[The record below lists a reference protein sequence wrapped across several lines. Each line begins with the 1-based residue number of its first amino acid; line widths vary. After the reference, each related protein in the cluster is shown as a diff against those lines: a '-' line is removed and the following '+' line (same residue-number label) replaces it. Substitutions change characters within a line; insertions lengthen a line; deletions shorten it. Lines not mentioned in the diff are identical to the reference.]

1 MMPKYHL
8 CFLKQVGL
16 IAISLLLAGC
26 ASTSVFSPYPEQM
39 QSVRSNLNPSGY
51 AASIKNLKQK
61 VQSADKDLYGMEL
74 GRVQQLAGNYQ
85 ASIKSYG
92 AVINDVQQQQLAAK
106 IRGSSILSQT
116 GSLMTNDNSLPY
128 QVKGYELI
136 FLLNYQALNYLAVG
150 DVQDAMVSIR
160 QSDQQLQ
167 WFVSQHQYDIQQAQA
182 ISKQNGWS
190 FDPFSYGPCKPA
202 YDLAN
207 QVNDPMQNAFAY
219 YLSGILYEATG
230 DYNDAFISMQ
240 NALNVAP
247 NNSYVRSKLL
257 EILVER
263 GSSQSQINQYL
274 KQFGQSQAPS
284 IPPNSGQ
291 VVVIYEQGL
300 VPPMQSSSFP
310 LNFQGISQI
319 FVFPVYQA
327 PSGIPPVL
335 GVSLQKNN
343 SSTLLGQTQEAVNV
357 QALAAK
363 TLVDEYPIIFIREAL
378 RLATQASVLTAPKN
392 HSQNQSEQLIN
403 SLAASLYMSLMAGAD
418 LRSWLT
424 LPNTVQVFQ
433 AYLQPAQISLIL
445 SQGELKQT
453 VPVNIQA
460 NKTVLVWV
468 VDAGNHLQVKL
479 LNL

>member
-1 MMPKYHL
+1 
-8 CFLKQVGL
+8 
-16 IAISLLLAGC
+16 
-26 ASTSVFSPYPEQM
+26 
-39 QSVRSNLNPSGY
+39 
-51 AASIKNLKQK
+51 
-61 VQSADKDLYGMEL
+61 
-74 GRVQQLAGNYQ
+74 
-85 ASIKSYG
+85 
-92 AVINDVQQQQLAAK
+92 
-106 IRGSSILSQT
+106 
-116 GSLMTNDNSLPY
+116 
-128 QVKGYELI
+128 
-136 FLLNYQALNYLAVG
+136 
-150 DVQDAMVSIR
+150 
-160 QSDQQLQ
+160 
-167 WFVSQHQYDIQQAQA
+167 
-182 ISKQNGWS
+182 
-190 FDPFSYGPCKPA
+190 
-202 YDLAN
+202 
-207 QVNDPMQNAFAY
+207 
-219 YLSGILYEATG
+219 
-230 DYNDAFISMQ
+230 MQ

-247 NNSYVRSKLL
+247 NNNYVRSKLL

-343 SSTLLGQTQEAVNV
+343 SLTLLGQTQEAVNV